1 MHWCVCPIA
10 LLHAALLPCCMLAV
24 ANNICLCADVLA
36 CRSGRFLLLLW
47 GTISLDFRGLSSR
60 FVWPSVR
67 LTVCVYVCCGC
78 WGHMST
84 TSHMALHFVLMVCTV
99 AVSLHSTG
107 CLLGVGDTLTQ
118 TLGHSVMFH
127 TAICKVFISQL
138 RLCHWA
144 QVMVKHKQI
153 PCATPAVS
161 LLLVC
166 CCVESNVGHCV
177 SSAAT

>member
-1 MHWCVCPIA
+1 VFECIGVCAPLLCCTLPYCLAVCLLWPTTFVCVLMCWLAGAGAFFCFFGAPFPWIFGGSAQGLCGLQCAWLCVC
-10 LLHAALLPCCMLAV
+10 
-24 ANNICLCADVLA
+24 
-36 CRSGRFLLLLW
+36 
-47 GTISLDFRGLSSR
+47 
-60 FVWPSVR
+60 
-67 LTVCVYVCCGC
+67 VCCGC

-144 QVMVKHKQI
+144 QVMVKNKESMCHTSCVI
-153 PCATPAVS
+153 VIGV
-161 LLLVC
+161 LLC
-166 CCVESNVGHCV
+166 
-177 SSAAT
+177 